1 MCESSSRRGGD
12 TPRIADAVSV
22 RFAAKDVSGGGE
34 KLGLCRKSRVLYRFR
49 AMSKKPSVI
58 TFSRFVEKL
67 GYYNLFAQLRRGV
80 KYAAIP

>member
-1 MCESSSRRGGD
+1 MCELSRRRGGD
-12 TPRIADAVSV
+12 TPRIADAVPF
-22 RFAAKDVSGGGE
+22 RFAAKDGRSG

-49 AMSKKPSVI
+49 EMTKKPSII

-80 KYAAIP
+80 KYTAIP